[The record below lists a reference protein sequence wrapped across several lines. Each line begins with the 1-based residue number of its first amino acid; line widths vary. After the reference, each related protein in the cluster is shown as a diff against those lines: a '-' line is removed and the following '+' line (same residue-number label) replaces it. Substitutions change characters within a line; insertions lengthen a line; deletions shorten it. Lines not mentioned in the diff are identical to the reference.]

1 MAKEEEKV
9 FKGESQKEVISDKV
23 RVFSNR
29 IGEIRCP
36 DGSVL
41 KHQSAVLV
49 TKETADWLFASFP
62 TFILKVD

>member
-1 MAKEEEKV
+1 MAKHEEK
-9 FKGESQKEVISDKV
+9 KAEPKRESSDKV

-29 IGEIRCP
+29 VGEIRCP

>member
-1 MAKEEEKV
+1 MSKNVFEKKEEPKKENMEK
-9 FKGESQKEVISDKV
+9 I

-29 IGEIRCP
+29 PGEIRCP

-41 KHQSAVLV
+41 KHQSAILV
-49 TKETADWLFASFP
+49 TKEIADWLFASFP

>member
-1 MAKEEEKV
+1 MAKHEYEK
-9 FKGESQKEVISDKV
+9 KAEPKKESSDKI

-29 IGEIRCP
+29 AGEIRCP

-41 KHQSAVLV
+41 KHQSAILV

>member
-1 MAKEEEKV
+1 MVKHEEKV
-9 FKGESQKEVISDKV
+9 FKGESKIESSDKV